1 MNARAYV
8 LLETLGGQSAAV
20 AQALRGRPGVKLV
33 DLVDGK
39 PDVVMVVEA
48 PNRKRLAEFTV
59 AALAATENL
68 TAGMQLLP
76 ALGAPFGKKAGRVC
90 RSAG

>member
-8 LLETLGGQSAAV
+8 LLEALGGQSGAV

-48 PNRKRLAEFTV
+48 PDRQRLAEFAV

-76 ALGAPFGKKAGRVC
+76 AIDAPLGKTAGRAY
-90 RSAG
+90 RGG